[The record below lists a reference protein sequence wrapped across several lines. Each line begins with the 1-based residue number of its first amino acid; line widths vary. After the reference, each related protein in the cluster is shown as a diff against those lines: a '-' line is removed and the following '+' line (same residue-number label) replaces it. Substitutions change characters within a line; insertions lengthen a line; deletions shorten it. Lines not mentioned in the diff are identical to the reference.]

1 MSQATLFFS
10 KVYARRVEKRR
21 RSIVA
26 NQCKNSR
33 QAVSHRSL
41 WTWIW
46 ELLHATETSHYFH
59 VTCNTSMPESTFWA
73 EMGQARRE
81 ASALFSGIQ
90 VPQGRHNEK
99 LPEWELHPVGGTL
112 IRVAA
117 GRESG
122 SAMLYVLN
130 VSIDTKAVDIYAPP
144 AK

>member
-1 MSQATLFFS
+1 MDLDLKTVAYNRNVALLPCHMQHFN
-10 KVYARRVEKRR
+10 AREYLLGRNGPGAQRGL
-21 RSIVA
+21 
-26 NQCKNSR
+26 C
-33 QAVSHRSL
+33 AVQSVR
-41 WTWIW
+41 
-46 ELLHATETSHYFH
+46 A
-59 VTCNTSMPESTFWA
+59 
-73 EMGQARRE
+73 
-81 ASALFSGIQ
+81 GIQ

-122 SAMLYVLN
+122 SAMLCVLN